1 MATMDDLE
9 LLKAALAVAVADGEI
24 RRSQKGVVEG
34 LAQRVGVGRASL
46 QAMTEAA
53 ECDDSFADNILIGSA
68 EKAHAAFELLVAE
81 AEIDGEICDEE
92 RSVLVRIAGRLGI
105 TGDAFQAAYA
115 SGIEQADRIRKSRQ

>member
-1 MATMDDLE
+1 MATMGDLE

-53 ECDDSFADNILIGSA
+53 EHDDSIADNILIGSPD
-68 EKAHAAFELLVAE
+68 KARAAFELL
-81 AEIDGEICDEE
+81 GS
-92 RSVLVRIAGRLGI
+92 RSP
-105 TGDAFQAAYA
+105 
-115 SGIEQADRIRKSRQ
+115 DRR